1 MSNFFFFLSI
11 SATCIECLMETNE
24 FYFVPILIGSGLT
37 KAMISDIMKEM
48 PPLISENDLHVS
60 QVSSIVHF
68 CYLI

>member
-1 MSNFFFFLSI
+1 
-11 SATCIECLMETNE
+11 METNE